1 MFITNLLFSSPRL
14 RFSHAQKQA
23 VLNWAREMG
32 ANDVP
37 SLWALSLWQKKIA
50 ERVGHP
56 TEKVT
61 SMLGNTFHINDIG
74 KAIAKVRCTAYNT
87 C

>member
-1 MFITNLLFSSPRL
+1 MFMTSLLFSSPRL

-32 ANDVP
+32 AENVP
-37 SLWALSLWQKKIA
+37 SLWALELWQKKIE

-61 SMLGNTFHINDIG
+61 SRLGNIFHINDVG
-74 KAIAKVRCTAYNT
+74 KAIAKVKCTI
-87 C
+87 